1 MHEEHHT
8 LRDGGIEAT
17 IKAHGAE
24 LCSLKD
30 AQGIELI
37 WQAGAAWPRHAPLLF
52 PIVGRLKGDTLRHR
66 GKAYPMTQHGFA
78 RDQVFEWTEHGA
90 RSCSLLLRDSAA
102 TRSHYPFAFQL
113 AASYRLQAAGLDV
126 TLEITNTGEEIL
138 PASIGAHPAFNWPL
152 LAGAAKES
160 YSLTFSAAEVNPIR
174 RLKDGLMREKPEPTP
189 VEGKTLALS
198 ERLFDDDALILDRL
212 ASTQVRYAASRGPS
226 LDISWSGFHQ
236 LGIWSKPGGA
246 AFLCIEPWRGFASP
260 ASFGGEFADKPGIM
274 HLAPGAREVL
284 RYRIGVVYDDPGSN
298 E

>member
-1 MHEEHHT
+1 MSEDRHT
-8 LRDGGIEAT
+8 LRSGGIEAT

-30 AQGIELI
+30 AQGVELI

-52 PIVGRLKGDTLRHR
+52 PIVGRLKNDELRHR

-78 RDQVFEWTEHGA
+78 RDQVFEWAERAET
-90 RSCSLLLRDSAA
+90 SCSLVLRDSAA
-102 TRSHYPFAFQL
+102 TRARYPFAFRL
-113 AASYRLQAAGLDV
+113 AVHCRLHAAGLEV
-126 TLEITNTGEEIL
+126 TLEIDNTGEEML

-152 LAGAAKES
+152 VEGLPKEN
-160 YSLTFSAAEVNPIR
+160 YSLAFSDAEVEPIR

-189 VEGKTLALS
+189 IQDQTLALT

-212 ASTQVRYAASRGPS
+212 ASRAVRYAADRGPS
-226 LDISWSGFHQ
+226 PEVSWEGFHQ

-260 ASFGGEFADKPGIM
+260 CDFDGEFSDKPGVMQI
-274 HLAPGAREVL
+274 APGATEVL
-284 RYRIGVVYDDPGSN
+284 RFRISVR
-298 E
+298 